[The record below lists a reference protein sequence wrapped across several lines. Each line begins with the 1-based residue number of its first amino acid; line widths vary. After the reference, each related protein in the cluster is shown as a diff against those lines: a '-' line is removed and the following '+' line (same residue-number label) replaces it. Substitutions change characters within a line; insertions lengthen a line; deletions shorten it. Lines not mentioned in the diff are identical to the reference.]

1 MHQSRRKSRISSS
14 PLLVGAVTT
23 IIVVVGVFFSYN
35 ANMGLPFV
43 PTYRINAELPSGASL
58 VKGNEVRI
66 AGVRIGIV
74 NSVKAKQLDNGR
86 TIADL
91 DLKLDKSAQPVPV
104 NSTITVRQRSA
115 MGLKY
120 LLLTPGDSDEG
131 LEVGGTI
138 PLSQVKP
145 ETVDMDQWFNMFQE
159 PVRKSIQRNLAE
171 YGGMFA
177 ARGSAVNEL
186 LGELPPLLKLAQPVT
201 RNLSSRQTDLS
212 GFIKGLSQAAAEV
225 APVADQQAEMFVAL
239 NTTFDALAEVARPYM
254 QDSISEGVR
263 TQLVIQEEAPRIR
276 PFLYASARFM
286 RAFLPGAR
294 ALGESAPVVSS
305 SLDVGIPVLNDS
317 PRLYD
322 QLAPT
327 ARSLRRFGES
337 TQVNNGVDTLI
348 RTSQILQPLMAHVGP
363 AQNVCNYLSLL
374 VRNVAETMST
384 GNADGKF
391 ARAISIFPPIG
402 DTATRNAES
411 VPSSAPASGFGM
423 NPTHAA
429 ANFLH
434 SNPYPWT
441 ASPGQPRAC
450 AAGNETYRAGQVMIG
465 NSVDILDQPM
475 VETFGQTQK
484 QLNWGL
490 DR

>member
-66 AGVRIGIV
+66 AGVRVGIV
-74 NSVKAKQLDNGR
+74 NSVKAEQIGNGR
-86 TIADL
+86 TIAKL
-91 DLKLDKSAQPVPV
+91 DLKLDKSAQPVPE

-131 LEVGGTI
+131 LPVGGTI
-138 PLSQVKP
+138 PLSQARP

-159 PVRKSIQRNLAE
+159 PVRRSIQRNLAE

-177 ARGSAVNEL
+177 ARGDAVNEI
-186 LGELPPLLKLAQPVT
+186 LGELPPLLKLAEPVT
-201 RNLSSRQTDLS
+201 KNLSSEETDLD
-212 GFIKGLSQAAAEV
+212 GFIRGLSQAAAEV

-254 QDSISEGVR
+254 QDSITEGVQ
-263 TQLVIQEEAPRIR
+263 TQLVVQREAPRIR
-276 PFLYASARFM
+276 PFLYASSRFM
-286 RAFLPGAR
+286 RAFLPGAK
-294 ALGESAPVVSS
+294 ALGESAPVVNSS
-305 SLDVGIPVLNDS
+305 FDVGIPVLNSS

-337 TQVNNGVDTLI
+337 TQVNQGIDTLI
-348 RTSQILQPLMAHVGP
+348 KTNQILQPLMAHVGP
-363 AQNVCNYLSLL
+363 SQNVCNYLALL
-374 VRNVAETMST
+374 VRNVTETMSM
-384 GNADGKF
+384 GNSDGRWV
-391 ARAISIFPPIG
+391 RAISIFPPIG
-402 DTATRNAES
+402 PNAES
-411 VPSSAPASGFGM
+411 MPASAPANGGGIDI
-423 NPTHAA
+423 TAQR

-450 AAGNETYRAGQVMIG
+450 AAGNELYSTGADGQGEQVIG
-465 NSVDILDQPM
+465 NRMDILQTPVDM
-475 VETFGQTQK
+475 TFGQTEK
-484 QLNWGL
+484 QLNWGK
-490 DR
+490 D